1 MHSISDIIFVLEYKA
16 DEGSG
21 KLCYCCRAEG
31 WQ

>member
-1 MHSISDIIFVLEYKA
+1 MHSSGIIFVLEYKA

-21 KLCYCCRAEG
+21 KLCYRSRAEG